1 MPTCHPFPLVI
12 QRHKSMRAGT
22 VTGHYATSSH
32 SPLPTPPAQP
42 DSALFIHKPRVLPH
56 AARSMRHTVPPLT
69 TLSVLVSQSGSGGRR
84 CGGRKC
90 TKCERA
96 ATLIPPWVMEANR
109 IESNRMVQNGIR
121 PSKGR
126 TTTCDAQAM
135 TMVKPAS
142 RQTVIHVVP
151 HITHPKLPGSG
162 SPLPL
167 SLVKPP
173 ATRTCSHFVGMDQ
186 WRVNS
191 LHLVKKRPI

>member
-12 QRHKSMRAGT
+12 QRQVNAG
-22 VTGHYATSSH
+22 GHGDWALCH
-32 SPLPTPPAQP
+32 FEPLPTPHSPRPARLRFVHSQASGSP
-42 DSALFIHKPRVLPH
+42 SRSTQH
-56 AARSMRHTVPPLT
+56 AAHGAPTHHSFRPCIPIWIWWQTV
-69 TLSVLVSQSGSGGRR
+69 R
-84 CGGRKC
+84 GRKG